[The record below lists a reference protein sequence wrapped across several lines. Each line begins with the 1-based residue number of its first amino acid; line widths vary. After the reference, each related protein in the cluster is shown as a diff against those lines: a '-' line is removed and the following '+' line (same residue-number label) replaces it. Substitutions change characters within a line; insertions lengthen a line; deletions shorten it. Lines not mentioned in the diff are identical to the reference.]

1 MALSDVVVISVT
13 CAVTVFLSVL
23 LITVLC
29 LRFRQQKNIHH
40 STNGRSRDLYP
51 QSRGRFQSSI
61 AFPYTGTRQWSAI
74 SSMENIPR
82 QGSIGIPEP
91 PPRLSTERRFLRTSV
106 SSTRNSRRLQ
116 KKRSR
121 DIPLESFVSSP
132 AYESSSDIANI
143 DSFPHDAAE
152 LRADS
157 TPKSRQ
163 QTQQPQQNDNKA
175 EDVGGLITSW
185 PQTTRKGSYYDITAT
200 MRGGPIAKAAL
211 AKRLSE
217 SILQQIPGSPPK
229 QPVPP
234 LPSLWPPG
242 VPQLTRHDSM
252 LLSNKS
258 LDTAGSS
265 ILDDVASETG
275 FVDLE
280 AARLLLPRTHER
292 YGSAYV
298 WDLPSSSRGGS
309 VSRISKAPSPRR
321 YSSTSASS
329 HKHREERLSPRR
341 SVSMHYPS
349 YVPTGPWIQS
359 SIHGE
364 IKQPP
369 CIYDTN
375 ENKYSRV
382 GGEVKP
388 GHGLASSSILKPVT
402 ENRKNRGGRPQ
413 SSAGSESPTKRS
425 RGADSPTLS
434 ISTKTTINSRKKG
447 HKRENSG
454 RVSISHPG
462 PAPLSPTFEESEEI
476 SRQATPQATASVS
489 VPEEKASSKL
499 PSAAA
504 DSQNPFDNDEH
515 NLADDEAD
523 TTPISAQ
530 CNPTTEE
537 GVSKASPTPIDEKP
551 IIPRRSSLR
560 RNSTSTRSQFLAQYQ
575 PTRSAS
581 ITPTSTTTS
590 SRKGQRHPT
599 NTMADSLTNTPICTT
614 PRSVSGSSSLKSYS
628 NIVSGSN
635 EQKSKEDSNYPM
647 RNAFALLTASP
658 QQTDSEMEESWI
670 RKPRPLPILP
680 LPLMREH
687 VSSRP
692 PKFRAALATIQSISN
707 IAIQCESDEKSAGAG
722 ENFNNVIYGIDSG
735 KDESGSGSTTPT
747 ATPSRNNQRASEEPT
762 ADPME
767 EKGMETPS
775 EKLGWCSESL
785 ASTPLK
791 AGMGIGAE
799 QMVSSLVRTPGSIY
813 DQFGFLK
820 E

>member
-61 AFPYTGTRQWSAI
+61 AFPYAGTRQWSAI
-74 SSMENIPR
+74 SSMENIPQ

-91 PPRLSTERRFLRTSV
+91 PPCLSTERRFLRTSV
-106 SSTRNSRRLQ
+106 TSTRNSRRLQ

-143 DSFPHDAAE
+143 GSFPHDAAE

-163 QTQQPQQNDNKA
+163 QTQQPQQNDNIA
-175 EDVGGLITSW
+175 EDVGGRITSW

-200 MRGGPIAKAAL
+200 MRGGPIANAAL

-234 LPSLWPPG
+234 LPSLRPPG

-265 ILDDVASETG
+265 ILDDVANETG

-280 AARLLLPRTHER
+280 AARSLLPRTHER

-298 WDLPSSSRGGS
+298 WDFPSSSRGGS
-309 VSRISKAPSPRR
+309 VSRISKVSSPRR

-329 HKHREERLSPRR
+329 HKHGEERPSPRR

-349 YVPTGPWIQS
+349 YVPSGPWIQS

-369 CIYDTN
+369 CIYDPN
-375 ENKYSRV
+375 VNKYSRV
-382 GGEVKP
+382 DGEVKP
-388 GHGLASSSILKPVT
+388 GHGLVSSSILKPVT
-402 ENRKNRGGRPQ
+402 ENRKNRQGRPQ
-413 SSAGSESPTKRS
+413 RSAGSESPTKRS
-425 RGADSPTLS
+425 RGADSLTLS

-454 RVSISHPG
+454 RLSIGYPG
-462 PAPLSPTFEESEEI
+462 PASLSPTIEESEEI
-476 SRQATPQATASVS
+476 SRQATPQATASVT

-523 TTPISAQ
+523 TTPTSAQ
-530 CNPTTEE
+530 CNPTTED

-551 IIPRRSSLR
+551 TIPRRSSLR

-575 PTRSAS
+575 PTRSSS
-581 ITPTSTTTS
+581 ITPTTTT
-590 SRKGQRHPT
+590 RKGQRHPT
-599 NTMADSLTNTPICTT
+599 NTMAGTLTNIPICTT

-628 NIVSGSN
+628 DTVSGSN
-635 EQKSKEDSNYPM
+635 EQKSHEGSNYPM
-647 RNAFALLTASP
+647 RNAFALLAASP
-658 QQTDSEMEESWI
+658 QTDSEMEESWI

-680 LPLMREH
+680 LPLMREQA
-687 VSSRP
+687 SSRP

-722 ENFNNVIYGIDSG
+722 ENFNNEKYGIDSG

-747 ATPSRNNQRASEEPT
+747 ASPSKNNQRASEKPT

-791 AGMGIGAE
+791 AGMEIGAE